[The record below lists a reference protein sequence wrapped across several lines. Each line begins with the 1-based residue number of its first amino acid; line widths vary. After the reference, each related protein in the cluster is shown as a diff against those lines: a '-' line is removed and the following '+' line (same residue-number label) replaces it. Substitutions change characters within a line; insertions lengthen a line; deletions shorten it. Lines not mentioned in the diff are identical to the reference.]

1 MIINALQIIIIGLEL
16 DYAICGIIPD
26 IGPFR
31 MLA

>member
-1 MIINALQIIIIGLEL
+1 MILNALQIIIIGLEL
-16 DYAICGIIPD
+16 GYAIIPD